1 MRLTIQTDYALR
13 MLMFLAVQGECRSSI
28 REISTAY
35 GISENHLMKIT
46 QRLAAAGYID
56 ARRGRSGGLRLGR
69 EAASISVGEV
79 VREVEPDFALV
90 ECLGDSNQCP
100 LTPACVLKRAL
111 KEARKAFLAVLDQ
124 YTVAAL
130 VAQPQRL
137 RTALA
142 IRI

>member
-13 MLMFLAVQGECRSSI
+13 MLMFLAIQGEGRSSI

-46 QRLAAAGYID
+46 QRLASAGYID
-56 ARRGRSGGLRLGR
+56 ALRGRNGGLRLGR
-69 EAASISVGEV
+69 EATSIRVGEI

-90 ECLGDSNQCP
+90 ECFGASNQCP
-100 LTPACVLKRAL
+100 ITPACVLKRAL
-111 KEARKAFLAVLDQ
+111 DEARKAFLAVLDQ
-124 YTVAAL
+124 YTLASL
-130 VAQPQRL
+130 VAQPRRL

-142 IRI
+142 FRT